1 MVNTPNPPYGQP
13 GPYGQQQPGQPR
25 YGQPHYGQPPGPGQ
39 PSYGQQPQ
47 YRQPPGPGYGAP
59 PAGPPQYGAPPSAP
73 PPSAPPPSAPS
84 QYGRPPAQQPPNPAP
99 LQKNPAPGAYHPG
112 GGQGAPPVM
121 AGQQQGVA
129 IDAKFFP
136 LMWLLFFIKPKIVID
151 GHELPGTWG
160 RNEIPLP
167 PGQHHVHVHVPY
179 FLPPRIGPADFPVL
193 VQPGQ
198 GVELEYRAPV
208 WAYSRGSLGPAP
220 QQYNGV
226 GLAIAISVIPIVLIV
241 LIVILNVALAT
252 S

>member
-25 YGQPHYGQPPGPGQ
+25 YGQPQHGQPPGPGQ
-39 PSYGQQPQ
+39 PSYGQQPHYGQ
-47 YRQPPGPGYGAP
+47 TPYGQPGPGYGAP
-59 PAGPPQYGAPPSAP
+59 PAGSPRYGAPPSAP
-73 PPSAPPPSAPS
+73 PQPPHYS
-84 QYGRPPAQQPPNPAP
+84 RPPAPQPPNPAP

-112 GGQGAPPVM
+112 GGQGAPPVQ

-136 LMWLLFFIKPKIVID
+136 LMWLLFFIKPKIVVD

-226 GLAIAISVIPIVLIV
+226 GLAIAISVIPVVLIV
-241 LIVILNVALAT
+241 LIVILNVAIAT